1 MLRGM
6 VAGLLHARGLALMR
20 QGRVRPALSSLA
32 WAARLSPSIP
42 FLCAAALAAREAG
55 ERDRAVYFGER
66 ALLLDW
72 ELPEVHA
79 LLSGLFMHGEFYQ
92 ALLGRIHAHLEPRT
106 YIEIGVETGASLRAV
121 SPRTRVLGV
130 DPEPVITFSL
140 PSNVR
145 IFAETSDQFFASH
158 DVRAELGGLP
168 VDLAFIDGMHHFE
181 YALRD
186 FINLERL
193 CARESTILVHDCFP
207 YERLTCERDRKT
219 AFWTGDIWRLIVLL
233 KKHRPDL
240 RIDTVAAPPTGLA
253 VIRNLDP
260 TSRFLSGN
268 LERLCEKFVR
278 LEYRYLETD
287 RAAKLNLFPNDWS
300 RVSSLLASP
309 AA

>member
-1 MLRGM
+1 MLRRT
-6 VAGLLHARGLALMR
+6 VAALLHARGLALMR
-20 QGRVRPALSSLA
+20 LGRVRPALWSFI
-32 WAARLSPSIP
+32 WAARLAPSIP
-42 FLCAAALAAREAG
+42 FLCAAALAADQAG

-66 ALLLDW
+66 ALLLNP
-72 ELPEVHA
+72 ELPEMHA
-79 LLSGLFMHGEFYQ
+79 LLSGMFMHGESYQ
-92 ALLGRIHAHLEPRT
+92 SLLARIHAHLKPRT
-106 YIEIGVETGASLRAV
+106 YIEIGVEAGASLRAV
-121 SPRTRVLGV
+121 SARTRVLGV
-130 DPEPVITFSL
+130 DPQPIIAFPL
-140 PSNVR
+140 PPNVR
-145 IFAETSDQFFASH
+145 IFAETSDQFFASR

-207 YERLTCERDRKT
+207 YDRLTCERERKT
-219 AFWTGDIWRLIVLL
+219 AFWTGDVWRLIVLL

-240 RIDTVAAPPTGLA
+240 QIHTVASPPTGLA

-260 TSRFLSGN
+260 SSRVLADN
-268 LERLCEKFVR
+268 LERLVDKFLR
-278 LEYRYLETD
+278 LDYRHLETD

-300 RVSSLLASP
+300 RISTLLASP